1 MFVYKNRETI
11 EYVQKQA
18 TCEQKYKLHGW
29 VNNSIIMWRMSAKS
43 QSIVLIKRKNK
54 AKLSSQC

>member
-18 TCEQKYKLHGW
+18 TCEQKYKLQI
-29 VNNSIIMWRMSAKS
+29 NNSIIMWRMSAKS

>member
-1 MFVYKNRETI
+1 MFVYKNRVTI

-18 TCEQKYKLHGW
+18 TCEQKYKLQI
-29 VNNSIIMWRMSAKS
+29 NNSIIMWRMSAKS